1 MDWEGGVMGGLVDS
15 VRLPRFALGNMS
27 LNWPTMRLDIAG
39 SGRVAFREGASEGMA
54 VSIV

>member
-1 MDWEGGVMGGLVDS
+1 MDRGGGVMGGLVDS
-15 VRLPRFALGNMS
+15 MRLPRLALGNMS
-27 LNWPTMRLDIAG
+27 LNWPTMRLDLAV